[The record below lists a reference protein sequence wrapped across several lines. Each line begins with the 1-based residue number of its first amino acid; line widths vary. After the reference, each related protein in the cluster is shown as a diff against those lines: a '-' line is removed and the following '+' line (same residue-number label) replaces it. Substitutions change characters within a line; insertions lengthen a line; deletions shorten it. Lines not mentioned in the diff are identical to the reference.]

1 MIDWSF
7 VWLIDWS
14 IYQFIYLFTYLFIN
28 WVQVL
33 VLGMMGF
40 EGMYDNLRLVFARI
54 GLWNERASRDQYI
67 SQRGQLFNGT
77 LIFF

>member
-40 EGMYDNLRLVFARI
+40 EGMYDIYVLFSLV
-54 GLWNERASRDQYI
+54 
-67 SQRGQLFNGT
+67 
-77 LIFF
+77 